1 MNGEIDAFIVKMF
14 CRIQNGR
21 TVPKVLS
28 DLHAGQTACR
38 TI

>member
-21 TVPKVLS
+21 TVPKVS
-28 DLHAGQTACR
+28 DLYAGQTACR

>member
-1 MNGEIDAFIVKMF
+1 MKGEIDAFIVKMF

-21 TVPKVLS
+21 TVPKVS

>member
-14 CRIQNGR
+14 CWIQNGR
-21 TVPKVLS
+21 RVPKVS